1 MYSIW
6 YSTCYLLRYIGY
18 ISGVQ
23 WISSEYSAKIFY
35 MMFPMLCYKIR
46 IDYIDGIFLACNIV
60 YDIFYTAFYRC
71 ILSGMLYFI

>member
-46 IDYIDGIFLACNIV
+46 IDYIDGNFFGL
-60 YDIFYTAFYRC
+60 
-71 ILSGMLYFI
+71 